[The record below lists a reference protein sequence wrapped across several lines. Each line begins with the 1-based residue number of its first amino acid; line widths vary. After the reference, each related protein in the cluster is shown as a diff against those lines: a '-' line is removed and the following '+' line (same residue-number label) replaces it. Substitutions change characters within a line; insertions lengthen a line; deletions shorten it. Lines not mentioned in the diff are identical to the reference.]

1 MDKQLQEQQEQ
12 RWEQEEELNGDSYS
26 KYQQVSTTNTTKEFR
41 SIKGKKYPYSTGE
54 LLKNSIRKSGC
65 SI

>member
-12 RWEQEEELNGDSYS
+12 RWQQEEELNGDSYS

-41 SIKGKKYPYSTGE
+41 SIKGKKYPYSTGR
-54 LLKNSIRKSGC
+54 SC
-65 SI
+65 

>member
-12 RWEQEEELNGDSYS
+12 RWQQEEELNGDSYS

-41 SIKGKKYPYSTGE
+41 SIKGKKYPYSTGRAA
-54 LLKNSIRKSGC
+54 KKQH
-65 SI
+65 